1 MTEPLF
7 PAAGGESTQLKRALT
22 ALRGDLIHEDGPQI
36 SAMRNYR
43 YAILPYA
50 PGEEFALRR
59 GINTLTTT
67 LRSEGWLV
75 ISVSLQKLL
84 MERIRAEDSG
94 RFFAQMAAREEMFH
108 SFSKDKTLNDLKSKI
123 ARLVEGEDGLAA
135 DVSRLI
141 QQQAQTHPDHADR
154 MVAFIGRAGALYP
167 FFRISALLRYLD
179 THSQRSRLRVPMVL
193 LYPGSRGEGH
203 ALRFMD
209 ELPPTTD
216 YRPRIYP

>member
-7 PAAGGESTQLKRALT
+7 SNTRLSVALAALKA
-22 ALRGDLIHEDGPQI
+22 DLIHEDGPQI

-43 YAILPYA
+43 YAILPYN
-50 PGEEFALRR
+50 PEEEFALRR
-59 GINTLTTT
+59 GINELVTT
-67 LRSEGWLV
+67 LRAESWVV
-75 ISVSLQKLL
+75 ISISLQRLL

-94 RFFAQMAAREEMFH
+94 RFFAELVEREEMFQELDPD
-108 SFSKDKTLNDLKSKI
+108 SALIDLRDKI
-123 ARLVEGEDGLAA
+123 ADLIEGEDGIAA
-135 DVSRLI
+135 DVSRVI
-141 QQQAQTHPDHADR
+141 AAHVAAHPDRVDR

-179 THSQRSRLRVPMVL
+179 THSQQGHIRVPMVL
-193 LYPGSRGEGH
+193 LYPGRRGEGH
-203 ALRFMD
+203 SLQFMG